1 MTLYEQMMEDVAIMD
16 RQTVSDGM
24 GGFTQIW
31 VEGAVIKAAIGKDS
45 TLDARVAEQE
55 GMKQVYTVTTYG
67 NVLLQFHDVLKRKS
81 DGKIFRLTGESKD
94 NASPSV
100 ASFSMAQA
108 PAEEWIL
115 DE

>member
-16 RQTVSDGM
+16 RTTVSDGM
-24 GGFTQIW
+24 GGFTPQW
-31 VEGAVIKAAIGKDS
+31 TEGAVIKAAIGKDS
-45 TLDARVAEQE
+45 TTEARVAEQE

-67 NVLLQFHDVLKRKS
+67 KVLLQFHDVLKRLS
-81 DGKIFRLTGESKD
+81 DGKIFRVTGESKD

-115 DE
+115 P